1 MLGSLRG
8 WREGCPHLLSASDG
22 EFVAIVLFLH
32 DGSKDAAIRAS
43 SLSVIGVTTG
53 SKIICAFAG
62 AARTDGET
70 LSGGPAGWSTACDQ
84 QP

>member
-32 DGSKDAAIRAS
+32 DGSKEAAIRAS
-43 SLSVIGVTTG
+43 SQSVIGVTNASQIIRDIAVAHAGECSRSRSRVAVAPG
-53 SKIICAFAG
+53 S
-62 AARTDGET
+62 
-70 LSGGPAGWSTACDQ
+70 S
-84 QP
+84 